1 MQLCSNYFKFITSF
15 FLLVPARSSSGFMY
29 PLNLKKELKCNQE
42 GTMYV
47 VPFFSKQTSIYV
59 CVLGLT
65 SPKKCNNF
73 AQFAQEEKKCSN
85 WYDFLK
91 NKVKQ
96 LS

>member
-1 MQLCSNYFKFITSF
+1 MQ
-15 FLLVPARSSSGFMY
+15 SSMY
-29 PLNLKKELKCNQE
+29 YVCLSDDVR
-42 GTMYV
+42 V
-47 VPFFSKQTSIYV
+47 VPFFSNQTSIVYM